1 MEYFSDA
8 LNYPYIT
15 EQKVQYFE
23 IYELIVAPVRWE
35 RNILVRVRV
44 QWEPENSGIGGRLI
58 DLGYDFK

>member
-1 MEYFSDA
+1 MEFFSDA

-15 EQKVQYFE
+15 EQKVKCFE
-23 IYELIVAPVRWE
+23 IYELIVEPVRWE

-44 QWEPENSGIGGRLI
+44 QWEPENSGIEGRLI